1 MLGKFAV
8 KCELENTHAVIPSL
22 NPLPDRAGQ
31 GKKKTDMRIST
42 GSEHRRLWLFMS
54 RWSLVVFANTRT

>member
-8 KCELENTHAVIPSL
+8 KCELGNTYAVIPSL

-31 GKKKTDMRIST
+31 RKKTNMRIST
-42 GSEHRRLWLFMS
+42 GSEHRRLWLWMS
-54 RWSLVVFANTRT
+54 RWSFVVFANTRT